1 MKMFKVLSKVFN
13 PSKETKTSEMTLN
26 NASYI
31 GFDLETVRLPPKR
44 QFDDTDPL
52 NVGISCASLA
62 YSEHDVKVW
71 QGTPSLTVEQ
81 CQDMVAE
88 LERIDNTAQRVV
100 TWNGSGFDYRVLAEE
115 SQLRERCIDLMIHH
129 IDLMF
134 LLLAQKGWLI
144 GFQNTL
150 QAMQLEGK
158 KKVLQLQDGSVITNM
173 EGDRAPELWEK
184 GEYAAVIEYNKE
196 DSIQILKLAHAVHHR
211 QEIRWSAK
219 SSGKPQR
226 LQTPLLSVKQC
237 MDLPLPDLSW
247 MNMDKKKPVSRQE
260 FLAWALKK

>member
-1 MKMFKVLSKVFN
+1 
-13 PSKETKTSEMTLN
+13 MTLN
-26 NASYI
+26 DASYI

-44 QFDDTDPL
+44 QFDDTTPL

-81 CQDMVAE
+81 CQDVVAE
-88 LERIDNTAQRVV
+88 LERINNTAKRVV

-129 IDLMF
+129 I
-134 LLLAQKGWLI
+134 
-144 GFQNTL
+144 
-150 QAMQLEGK
+150 
-158 KKVLQLQDGSVITNM
+158 
-173 EGDRAPELWEK
+173 
-184 GEYAAVIEYNKE
+184 
-196 DSIQILKLAHAVHHR
+196 
-211 QEIRWSAK
+211 QEIRWIAK

-237 MDLPLPDLSW
+237 MELPLPDLSW
-247 MNMDKKKPVSRQE
+247 MNPDKKKPVSRQE
-260 FLAWALKK
+260 FLAWAFKE